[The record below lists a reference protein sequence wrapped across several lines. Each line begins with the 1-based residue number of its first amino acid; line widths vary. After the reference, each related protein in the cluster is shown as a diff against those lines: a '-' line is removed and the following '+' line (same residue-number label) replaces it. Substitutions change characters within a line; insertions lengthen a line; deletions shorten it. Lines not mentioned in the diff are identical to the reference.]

1 MLQLLTIESLKLKN
15 NRSFWVLVGLFVLS
29 ILGITYTLSELSSKI
44 PLFQQV
50 WQEVA
55 YVCGFAL
62 VIPGMIIIMHTCAEY
77 TYKTHRQNIIDGLSR
92 NQYITTKLLFVVI
105 LALASTVLTF
115 CSAFLVGLS
124 SESAIS
130 FVNFKYV
137 FYFFIQAMMY
147 ISVAFL
153 CGLLFKRT
161 ALSIGIYFLYAIVL
175 ENVLERRIN
184 KLINLDFDL
193 GTYLPLA
200 SSDHLVPSPSI
211 STFFSPSLGSEIS
224 YVVVA
229 LCYIA
234 LCFALCYQRYQKQ
247 DL

>member
-1 MLQLLTIESLKLKN
+1 MLHLLTIESLKLKN
-15 NRSFWVLVGLFVLS
+15 NRSFWVLAGLFVLS
-29 ILGITYTLSELSSKI
+29 ILGITYALSEM
-44 PLFQQV
+44 PLLQRV

-55 YVCGFAL
+55 YICGFAL

-92 NQYITTKLLFVVI
+92 SQCITTKLLFVFV
-105 LALASTVLTF
+105 LALASTLLTF

-130 FVNFKYV
+130 FANFRYV
-137 FYFFIQAMMY
+137 FYFFIQALMY

-153 CGLLFKRT
+153 CGLLFKR
-161 ALSIGIYFLYAIVL
+161 AAMSIGIYFLYAIVL
-175 ENVLERRIN
+175 ENILEFRLN
-184 KLINLDFDL
+184 KFTSSLDFGL

-200 SSDHLVPSPSI
+200 SSDHLIPPPSI
-211 STFFSPSLGSEIS
+211 SAFLQPSLGSEIS
-224 YVVVA
+224 YVLLA
-229 LCYIA
+229 LCYIT
-234 LCFALCYQRYQKQ
+234 LCFALCYRRYQKQ